1 MWAMASPDNQG
12 QYLVDRSKSS
22 RFCPAKKIHPKKG
35 SSLKSVHKAQII
47 KKGGKLIMAD
57 NDNGVNVGAVLLSF
71 LAGAAAGAGV
81 AMLTAPKTGKELRG
95 KMKDLADE
103 AVGKIKEYTS
113 EAQEKIKTSFE
124 DGKEML
130 QEKKSIITS
139 AIEAGKEAMEREKER
154 LKNV

>member
-1 MWAMASPDNQG
+1 
-12 QYLVDRSKSS
+12 
-22 RFCPAKKIHPKKG
+22 
-35 SSLKSVHKAQII
+35 
-47 KKGGKLIMAD
+47 
-57 NDNGVNVGAVLLSF
+57 
-71 LAGAAAGAGV
+71 
-81 AMLTAPKTGKELRG
+81 
-95 KMKDLADE
+95 MKDLADE